1 MNECY
6 TFTIDEFCQWSR
18 LGRTKTYEFI
28 AQGKLPIFK
37 VGSKTLIRV
46 DDAKALLDS
55 FSPTASRLGSAKTE
69 KVAA

>member
-1 MNECY
+1 MNERY
-6 TFTIDEFCQWSR
+6 AFTVNEFCAWSR

-37 VGSKTLIRV
+37 IGSKTLIRV

-55 FSPTASRLGSAKTE
+55 FSPTAVRQGADAPK
-69 KVAA
+69 AA